1 MGPLTDQHHLLLLP
15 HTQPVS
21 HERYDSTYDRDG
33 WHNLSPFNHLIDGQ
47 WCWLVAHISESHF
60 VKLLIIMQCQ
70 ARVPCL
76 RSPRL
81 LLRGHSAP
89 NFSTYTQ
96 EHVIR
101 PINLCNSNQND
112 LWPTLCLCPSLP
124 SPSAAEF
131 PLNPSLSTVCPCRN
145 RLSWRK
151 GVHCVT
157 CSCVPWAIK
166 VSASKERS
174 LPNACSKGEEE
185 EAALVWP
192 K

>member
-1 MGPLTDQHHLLLLP
+1 MLIKLIAALVFWPRPPPLIDGSTNRP
-15 HTQPVS
+15 APPPPPPPPQPFS

-33 WHNLSPFNHLIDGQ
+33 WHNLSPFNRLIDGQ

-70 ARVPCL
+70 ARVPFL
-76 RSPRL
+76 RSPLL
-81 LLRGHSAP
+81 LLRGCHSPP

-124 SPSAAEF
+124 S
-131 PLNPSLSTVCPCRN
+131 
-145 RLSWRK
+145 
-151 GVHCVT
+151 
-157 CSCVPWAIK
+157 
-166 VSASKERS
+166 VSRISPES
-174 LPNACSKGEEE
+174 
-185 EAALVWP
+185 
-192 K
+192 

>member
-1 MGPLTDQHHLLLLP
+1 M
-15 HTQPVS
+15 
-21 HERYDSTYDRDG
+21 
-33 WHNLSPFNHLIDGQ
+33 
-47 WCWLVAHISESHF
+47 LVAHISESHF

-70 ARVPCL
+70 ARVPFL
-76 RSPRL
+76 RSPLL
-81 LLRGHSAP
+81 LLRGCHSAP

-112 LWPTLCLCPSLP
+112 LWPTLSVSVPRYR
-124 SPSAAEF
+124 PSAAEF

-166 VSASKERS
+166 VWAHRKKGHCRMQQRRRRRSSSCLAQIGFVLQNYAS
-174 LPNACSKGEEE
+174 SKKQWMMRPEES
-185 EAALVWP
+185 
-192 K
+192 